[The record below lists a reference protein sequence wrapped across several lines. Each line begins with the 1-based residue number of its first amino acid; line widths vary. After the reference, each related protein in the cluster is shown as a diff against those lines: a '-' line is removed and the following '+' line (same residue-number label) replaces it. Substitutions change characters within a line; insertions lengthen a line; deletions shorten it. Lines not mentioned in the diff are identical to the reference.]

1 MNVFITGATGFVGR
15 NVLEKLL
22 QKNVNL
28 RVLVRDYRKLE
39 KIFKD
44 FPSKSYLRNVEVI
57 NGDIT
62 LPETYSYYLKDVDVI
77 LNLVGIIREFPKR
90 GITFW
95 KYHYESTKNLVD
107 NALRYGVKRFIQM
120 SALGASG
127 TTKSQY
133 YLTKYKAEKYVIESF
148 ENWIILRPSIIIGP
162 DGEFTRL
169 IYSMVRSGIVPVI
182 GDGNYVIRPISIT
195 TLSNFISY
203 IITEPSINK
212 KEFNLVGPK
221 EYTYNQ
227 FIDAFASAIG
237 KKNYKKVHLPV
248 PLVSFLASIFGRFRF
263 FPITNENIDM
273 LLKGNTFYF
282 DILEN
287 MPIKNLPIEEEIKKL
302 RYGR

>member
-15 NVLEKLL
+15 NVLEKVL
-22 QKNVNL
+22 QKNVNVK
-28 RVLVRDYRKLE
+28 VLVRDYRKLE
-39 KIFKD
+39 KIFRS
-44 FPSKSYLRNVEVI
+44 FPNKSYLKNVEII

-62 LPETYSYYLKDVDVI
+62 LPESYSHYLKDVDVV

-95 KYHYESTKNLVD
+95 KYHYEATKNLVD
-107 NALRYGVKRFIQM
+107 NSLKYGVKRFIQM

-133 YLTKYKAEKYVIESF
+133 YFTKYKAEKYVIESF

-169 IYSMVRSGIVPVI
+169 IYSMVKSGIVPII
-182 GDGNYVIRPISIT
+182 GDGSYVIRPISIT

-203 IITEPSINK
+203 LITEPSINK

-221 EYTYNQ
+221 EYTFNE
-227 FIDAFASAIG
+227 FIDVFASTIG
-237 KKNYKKVHLPV
+237 KRNYTKVHLPI
-248 PLVSFLASIFGRFRF
+248 PLVRFFASIFGRFRF
-263 FPITNENIDM
+263 FPITSENLDM
-273 LLKGNTFYF
+273 LLKGSTFYF
-282 DILEN
+282 DILEK
-287 MPIKNLPIEEEIKKL
+287 MPIKNIPIEEEIKKL
-302 RYGR
+302 RYER